1 MGTWIIPADLLAE
14 SRFVVSPLHETV
26 AALTVLSRPYA
37 NGIPWQRSFRAAYLE
52 AYADLLASDPMLSA
66 LDATLWRPRRGD
78 QPGWMADFIT
88 PPPLGDGATFTDELA
103 QVRTWDDPAMRAEL
117 RKVAGDLPVALE
129 RSGIREAVID
139 LLTWIW
145 TATVQADW
153 PRRRRVLEA
162 DIVSRASQLA
172 SEGWAGVF
180 ATLGTRRKKWLGN
193 GTLQVNGYD
202 LPARDLSDAHELSFV
217 PVHSDG
223 SWLAWDLPYRYA
235 IVYPVA
241 GALAATGSESTDPAK
256 ALARL
261 IGANRAGVLA
271 LLDAP
276 RSTTQLAALTHLPVG
291 AVGNHLRVLL
301 DAGVVMRRR
310 AGREVL
316 YWRTGLGEELLGP
329 DPRSDPAAG
338 VR

>member
-1 MGTWIIPADLLAE
+1 MGTWIIPTDLLAE
-14 SRFVVSPLHETV
+14 SRFLVSPLHETV
-26 AALTVLSRPYA
+26 AALTVLSRTDA
-37 NGIPWQRSFRAAYLE
+37 DRTPWQRSFRAAYLE
-52 AYADLLASDPMLSA
+52 AYRDLLASDPMLRA

-78 QPGWMADFIT
+78 RPGWMADFIT
-88 PPPLGDGATFTDELA
+88 PPPLGDEAGFEDELA
-103 QVRTWDDPAMRAEL
+103 QVRAWEEPRMRAEL
-117 RKVAGDLPVALE
+117 RDVAGDLPAALE
-129 RSGIREAVID
+129 RSGIRDAVSD
-139 LLTWIW
+139 LLRWIW
-145 TATVQADW
+145 TATVQGDW

-180 ATLGTRRKKWLGN
+180 ATLGTKQKKWLGD

-223 SWLAWDLPYRYA
+223 SWLAWDLPQRYA
-235 IVYPVA
+235 IIYPVA

-261 IGANRAGVLA
+261 IGTNRAGVLA
-271 LLDAP
+271 LLDSP

-316 YWRTGLGEELLGP
+316 YWRTALGDEL
-329 DPRSDPAAG
+329 
-338 VR
+338 VV